1 LGCCG
6 GFGSRRPQRFAGFE
20 RAFPRSKFLT
30 CENRLAPVSLIFAFS
45 FRHAKTLPKK
55 KRGKKIS
62 GSLRACGL
70 GLPLAARRLLPR
82 VALPRVS
89 AACLLAP
96 TDFPRVFRVLSAF
109 G

>member
-20 RAFPRSKFLT
+20 RVFPRPKFLT
-30 CENRLAPVSLIFAFS
+30 CENRLASASLFFAFS
-45 FRHAKTLPKK
+45 FRPAKTLPKNK
-55 KRGKKIS
+55 SGKKIC

-70 GLPLAARRLLPR
+70 GLPLSARRLLPR

-96 TDFPRVFRVLSAF
+96 ADFPRVFRVLGAL